1 MSVKNP
7 QSNLSRL
14 ELEIIQPLW
23 KLKQATIREIQET
36 LPEASRPEYTTVQTI
51 IYRLEEKGAVE
62 RVKKIGNA
70 HVFAPSIS
78 RKSTVGALVEDLI
91 RRLGGTAEPVMAHL
105 VESGKV
111 GLKELRQ
118 LEALLQKAKGGRK
131 E

>member
-1 MSVKNP
+1 MKNP